1 MKTLLLAGIM
11 TAAFGTA
18 CYAGQFWVV
27 GNRGT
32 GKCDIVT
39 SNPVVYSLPGY
50 AGSGSE
56 YNVWLPTAPTGQ
68 STMRS
73 SRAPRTKCVRRS
85 RLRPTT
91 GNKAANKAYLAAL
104 ASNAVLDCRAGPRPA
119 TPPHRVVPVPPPA
132 AR

>member
-39 SNPVVYSLPGY
+39 SNPVVYGLPGY

-56 YNVWLPTAPTGQ
+56 YNVWFADGPYGSIDDAKLSR
-68 STMRS
+68 ST
-73 SRAPRTKCVRRS
+73 
-85 RLRPTT
+85 
-91 GNKAANKAYLAAL
+91 NKVCPPEP
-104 ASNAVLDCRAGPRPA
+104 ASADDEK
-119 TPPHRVVPVPPPA
+119 
-132 AR
+132 